1 MGGALLVFIYVVGAV
16 ALSAAVGNLVCF
28 IIMQIKMVKHDQS
41 TMATITTIL
50 VCCGGI
56 GFLIAL
62 VYGWTKAKEWGME
75 RFMLIWSVFFGIATA
90 GGIILRTI
98 TEFLQ

>member
-1 MGGALLVFIYVVGAV
+1 MEVLLGILLGIFGITILGLCV
-16 ALSAAVGNLVCF
+16 ANLVCF

-50 VCCGGI
+50 FCCTGT
-56 GFLIAL
+56 GFLIAF

-75 RFMLIWSVFFGIATA
+75 RFMLIWSVFFGIAVV
-90 GGIILRTI
+90 GEI
-98 TEFLQ
+98 TFRALGLTH